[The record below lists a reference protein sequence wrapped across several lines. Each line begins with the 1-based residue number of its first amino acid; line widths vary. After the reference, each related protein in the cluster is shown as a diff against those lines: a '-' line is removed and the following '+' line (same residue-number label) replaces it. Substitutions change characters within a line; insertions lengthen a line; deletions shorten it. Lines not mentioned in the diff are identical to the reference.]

1 MINKTVND
9 YASFGN
15 AVEWVR
21 RNLQKGLESGPVV
34 ITLGREERTS
44 RQNDKAWPMYRDFE
58 QIEFNGRKW
67 KDWQWKNFLISAFN
81 QEMPAVGLLGEPVSM
96 TQSTSGL
103 SKKRFAEFIEFIYAT
118 GSDRGVKWSEPAM
131 VFYESVN
138 QNKGNI

>member
-1 MINKTVND
+1 MIHKKI
-9 YASFGN
+9 SEF
-15 AVEWVR
+15 VEINELLNWVDL
-21 RNLQKGLESGPVV
+21 NCTKGLKAGPVV

-103 SKKRFAEFIEFIYAT
+103 SKKRFAEFIEFIYAE
-118 GSDRGVKWSEPAM
+118 GSNRGVAWSEPAM
-131 VFYESVN
+131 VFYESIN
-138 QNKGNI
+138 SN